1 MQRYLIIQIIAALAG
16 AYMAGRKLR
25 SISAWA
31 IACFLFPP
39 VLLILSALPRVIT
52 SADISRC
59 PKCNSAV
66 LRGSQSCPRCGDAMP
81 IDMVE
86 CGACGKFVPEGGRC
100 PECGAPL
107 AR

>member
-1 MQRYLIIQIIAALAG
+1 MQRFLIIQIIAGVAG
-16 AYMAGRKLR
+16 AYLAGRKLR
-25 SISAWA
+25 SIVSWA

-39 VLLILSALPRVIT
+39 VFLILSMLPRVIT
-52 SADISRC
+52 ADDISRC
-59 PKCNSAV
+59 PKCNSTV

-86 CGACGKFVPEGGRC
+86 CRACNKFVPEGKRC
-100 PECGAPL
+100 SECGSPL